1 MQRNQVTEKLWNM
14 STQQFSYTPHLFG
27 GYNAS
32 EKNLHTQ
39 DFITS
44 IYYYYLIDTY
54 DGIKRFLIKHPL
66 HKPGLWIQRS
76 SCIIPNKFLNSSISL
91 KIFKNHHRLTPK
103 RCSPF
108 QSSPLT

>member
-1 MQRNQVTEKLWNM
+1 MQRNHVTEKLWNM

-27 GYNAS
+27 DTMLV
-32 EKNLHTQ
+32 KKILHTQ

-66 HKPGLWIQRS
+66 HKPRLRFTYHIRIKP
-76 SCIIPNKFLNSSISL
+76 IIEL
-91 KIFKNHHRLTPK
+91 
-103 RCSPF
+103 
-108 QSSPLT
+108 

>member
-14 STQQFSYTPHLFG
+14 STQQFSYSSSFW

-32 EKNLHTQ
+32 EKILHTQ

-54 DGIKRFLIKHPL
+54 DGIKRFLNKHPL
-66 HKPGLWIQRS
+66 HNPRLRFTCHIRMQT
-76 SCIIPNKFLNSSISL
+76 IIEL
-91 KIFKNHHRLTPK
+91 
-103 RCSPF
+103 
-108 QSSPLT
+108 